1 MWNKSFLQQ
10 LLKLGFPIMLQ
21 NLFTVLGATITTLMT
36 GQLGDVPLA
45 AIGLANQLFFI
56 LSLVQFGIS
65 SGAAIFTAQFW
76 GNNDKD
82 GISKVLGVS
91 LLVDLSV
98 SAMFMAIALF
108 FPGEFLHLFTSD
120 KQVIELGVSVLRI
133 VGFSYLFTPI
143 TFTYNAI
150 LRSTGNV
157 RLPMVVSSIGILLNI
172 VFGYLLIF
180 GKLGMPA
187 LGAQGAAYANLIARV
202 VECAVMVGLT
212 YYLKTPLAVYP
223 RQMFSFNTSFLS
235 KILKRVLPVTIN
247 ELMWSLGISAY
258 SAIYAHISTEAI
270 AAINIRASIEDMF
283 FAPFLGIT
291 HACAIVVGNAIGSG
305 EQEKSHGYIK
315 QTVRIVLV
323 MGICLGAVLILGRGF
338 IASLYNISDLTNF
351 YTRNLLLVL
360 GAFLWLRTINT
371 LYFIAMLRS
380 GGDTHFGSWVDVGCM
395 WLIGVPAALV
405 TAFVFHLPVY
415 LVYLAIMLD
424 EATKLVLFINR
435 YRSRKWIHN
444 LVERA

>member
-1 MWNKSFLQQ
+1 
-10 LLKLGFPIMLQ
+10 MLQ

-98 SAMFMAIALF
+98 SSIFMVIALF
-108 FPGEFLHLFTSD
+108 FPGNFLQLFTSD
-120 KQVIELGVSVLRI
+120 KQVIGLGVSVLSI

-180 GKLGMPA
+180 GKMGMPS

-202 VECAVMVGLT
+202 VECAVMVGMT
-212 YYLKTPLAVYP
+212 YYLKTPLAVSP

-235 KILKRVLPVTIN
+235 KILKRVLPVTVN

-270 AAINIRASIEDMF
+270 AAINIRSSIEDMF

-323 MGICLGAVLILGRGF
+323 MGICLGAVLIFGRGF
-338 IASLYNISDLTNF
+338 IASLYNISDLTDF

-360 GAFLWLRTINT
+360 GSFLWLRTINT
-371 LYFIAMLRS
+371 LYFVAMLRS
-380 GGDTHFGSWVDVGCM
+380 GGDTHFGSLVDVGGM
-395 WLIGVPAALV
+395 WLIGVPAALLA
-405 TAFVFHLPVY
+405 AFVFHLPVY
-415 LVYLAIMLD
+415 LVYLAVMLD
-424 EATKLVLFINR
+424 EAAKLILFINR
-435 YRSRKWIHN
+435 FRSRKWIHN
-444 LVERA
+444 LVEKA

>member
-1 MWNKSFLQQ
+1 MWNKTFLQQ
-10 LLKLGFPIMLQ
+10 LLKLGLPIMMQ
-21 NLFTVLGATITTLMT
+21 NLFTVLGGTITTLMT

-45 AIGLANQLFFI
+45 AIGLANQLYFI
-56 LSLVQFGIS
+56 LSLAQFGIA

-76 GNNDKD
+76 GNNDED
-82 GISKVLGVS
+82 GIAKVLGVS
-91 LLVDLSV
+91 LLVDVFV
-98 SAMFMAIALF
+98 SSIFMAIALA
-108 FPGEFLHLFTSD
+108 FPGKFLLLFTSD
-120 KQVIELGVSVLRI
+120 KQVISLGVSVLTI
-133 VGFSYLFTPI
+133 VGFSFLFTPI

-157 RLPMVVSSIGILLNI
+157 RLPMLVSFAGILLNI
-172 VFGYLLIF
+172 LFGYVLIF

-202 VECAVMVGLT
+202 VEFIAMIAAT
-212 YYLKTPLAVYP
+212 YYLKTPLAVSP
-223 RQMFSFNTSFLS
+223 RKIFSFNTAFASR
-235 KILKRVLPVTIN
+235 ILARVLPVTAN

-291 HACAIVVGNAIGSG
+291 HACAILVGNAIGSG
-305 EQEKSHGYIK
+305 EQEKSHNYIK
-315 QTVRIVLV
+315 QAVWIVLALGTAL
-323 MGICLGAVLILGRGF
+323 GIVLILGRGF
-338 IASLYNISDLTNF
+338 ITSLYNISDLTAF

-360 GAFLWLRTINT
+360 GFFLWLRTVNT
-371 LYFIAMLRS
+371 LYFVAMLRS
-380 GGDTHFGSWVDVGCM
+380 GGDTHFAYWVDVGCM
-395 WLIGVPAALV
+395 WLIGVPAALL

-424 EATKLVLFINR
+424 ELTKLFLFINR
-435 YRSRKWIHN
+435 YKNRRWIHN
-444 LVERA
+444 LVES

>member
-1 MWNKSFLQQ
+1 MVR
-10 LLKLGFPIMLQ
+10 LGLPIMMQ
-21 NLFTVLGATITTLMT
+21 NLFTVLGSTITTLMT

-45 AIGLANQLFFI
+45 AVGLANQLYFI

-76 GNNDKD
+76 GNNDED
-82 GISKVLGVS
+82 GIAKVLGVS
-91 LLVDLSV
+91 LLVDVFV
-98 SAMFMAIALF
+98 SSIFMTIALA
-108 FPGEFLHLFTSD
+108 FPGRFLQLFTTD
-120 KQVIELGVSVLRI
+120 KQVIALGVSVLTI
-133 VGFSYLFTPI
+133 AGFSYFFTPI
-143 TFTYNAI
+143 TFSYNAI

-157 RLPMVVSSIGILLNI
+157 RLPMMVSFTGILLNI
-172 VFGYLLIF
+172 LFGYMFIF

-202 VECAVMVGLT
+202 VECIAMLSAT
-212 YYLKTPLAVYP
+212 YYLKTPLAVHF
-223 RQMFSFNTSFLS
+223 RKIFTFNRAFVS
-235 KILKRVLPVTIN
+235 KILARVLPVTVN
-247 ELMWSLGISAY
+247 ELMWALGISAY

-305 EQEKSHGYIK
+305 EQGKSYGYIK
-315 QTVRIVLV
+315 QAVRIVIALSIV
-323 MGICLGAVLILGRGF
+323 LGVVLILGRGF
-338 IASLYNISDLTNF
+338 IASLYNISDLTAF

-360 GAFLWLRTINT
+360 GLFLWLRTINT
-371 LYFIAMLRS
+371 LYFVAMLRS
-380 GGDTHFGSWVDVGCM
+380 GGDTHFGSLVDVGCM
-395 WLIGVPAALV
+395 WLIGVPAAFL

-424 EATKLVLFINR
+424 EFTKLFLFINR
-435 YRSRKWIHN
+435 YHSRKWIHN
-444 LVERA
+444 LVEN

>member
-1 MWNKSFLQQ
+1 MWNKTFLQQ
-10 LLKLGFPIMLQ
+10 LLKLGLPIMMQ
-21 NLFTVLGATITTLMT
+21 NLFTVLGGTITTLMT

-45 AIGLANQLFFI
+45 AIGLANQLYFI
-56 LSLVQFGIS
+56 LSLAQFGIA

-76 GNNDKD
+76 GNNDEN
-82 GISKVLGVS
+82 GIAKVLGVS
-91 LLVDLSV
+91 LLVDVFIS
-98 SAMFMAIALF
+98 SIFMAIALA
-108 FPGEFLHLFTSD
+108 FPGRFLQLFTSD
-120 KQVIELGVSVLRI
+120 KQVISLGVSVLTI
-133 VGFSYLFTPI
+133 VGFSYFFTPI

-157 RLPMVVSSIGILLNI
+157 RLPMLVSFAGILLNI
-172 VFGYLLIF
+172 LFGYMLIF

-202 VECAVMVGLT
+202 TEFIAMLSLA
-212 YYLKTPLAVYP
+212 YYLKTPLAVSP
-223 RQMFSFNTSFLS
+223 RKIFSFNKAFAS
-235 KILKRVLPVTIN
+235 KILARVLPVTAN

-305 EQEKSHGYIK
+305 EQEKSHSYIK
-315 QTVRIVLV
+315 QAVRIVLALGTAL
-323 MGICLGAVLILGRGF
+323 GIVLILGRGF
-338 IASLYNISDLTNF
+338 ITSLYNISDLTAF

-360 GAFLWLRTINT
+360 GFFLWLRTVNT
-371 LYFIAMLRS
+371 LYFVAMLRS
-380 GGDTHFGSWVDVGCM
+380 GGDTHFAYWVDVGCM
-395 WLIGVPAALV
+395 WLIGVPAALL

-424 EATKLVLFINR
+424 ELTKLFLFINR
-435 YRSRKWIHN
+435 YKNRRWIHN
-444 LVERA
+444 LVES

>member
-1 MWNKSFLQQ
+1 MWNKTFLQQ
-10 LLKLGFPIMLQ
+10 LLKLGLPIMMQ
-21 NLFTVLGATITTLMT
+21 NLFTVLGGTITTLMT

-45 AIGLANQLFFI
+45 AIGLANQLYFI
-56 LSLVQFGIS
+56 LSLAQFGIA

-76 GNNDKD
+76 GNNDEN
-82 GISKVLGVS
+82 GIAKVLGVS
-91 LLVDLSV
+91 LLVDVFV
-98 SAMFMAIALF
+98 SSIFMAIALA
-108 FPGEFLHLFTSD
+108 FPGRFLQLFTSD
-120 KQVIELGVSVLRI
+120 KQVISLGVSVLTI
-133 VGFSYLFTPI
+133 VGFSYFFTPI

-157 RLPMVVSSIGILLNI
+157 RLPMLVSFAGILLNI
-172 VFGYLLIF
+172 LFGYMLIF

-202 VECAVMVGLT
+202 TEFIAMVSMT
-212 YYLKTPLAVYP
+212 YYLKTPLAVSL
-223 RQMFSFNTSFLS
+223 RKIFSFNKAFAS
-235 KILKRVLPVTIN
+235 KILARVLPVTAN

-270 AAINIRASIEDMF
+270 AAINIRASIEDLF

-305 EQEKSHGYIK
+305 EQEKSHNYIK
-315 QTVRIVLV
+315 QAVRIVLALGTAL
-323 MGICLGAVLILGRGF
+323 GIVLILGRGF
-338 IASLYNISDLTNF
+338 ITSLYNISDLTAF

-360 GAFLWLRTINT
+360 GFFLWLRTVNT
-371 LYFIAMLRS
+371 LYFVAMLRS
-380 GGDTHFGSWVDVGCM
+380 GGDTHFAYWVDVGCM
-395 WLIGVPAALV
+395 WLIGVPAALL

-424 EATKLVLFINR
+424 ELTKLFLFINR
-435 YRSRKWIHN
+435 YKNRRWIHN
-444 LVERA
+444 LVES